1 MGTASYASFGLAM
14 AALGFLTASIV
25 GVIYL
30 NHLRKTKKI
39 DPKKN
44 GWGPYDFNLFALPDE
59 EKAKLRGLPTSLER
73 ALDALEK
80 DHAYLTEGG
89 VFPEELITGFI
100 ARKRK
105 ECAEIARIPTAAEF
119 DRYYNS

>member
-1 MGTASYASFGLAM
+1 MAGLD
-14 AALGFLTASIV
+14 
-25 GVIYL
+25 GVK
-30 NHLRKTKKI
+30 NKI
-39 DPKKN
+39 DPHKK

-89 VFPEELITGFI
+89 VFPEELITGYI